1 MTRANLSLR
10 AAAAIVAS
18 GLLCSGNA
26 CAFESENGVP
36 LTIAAAIWKV
46 ETENVLIRV
55 QGRDVTLSAV
65 LYNNTKSPQF
75 AAWYAYTPLFHQLGE
90 GETHLDKSFSDLR
103 VLVRGQPKKTEKQ
116 VRAYFMGRDITERL
130 VKAGIDPTP
139 SLDVPYTKL
148 NRIPKVDGVTPEDW
162 DASITYAWTD
172 RIASGERSTHEIRY
186 RDLPQFGPEE
196 ISSDIFSRRIRQY
209 CGDPE
214 RVRARIKQAY
224 PDAQLVVVERH
235 EFPLPSMALGK
246 VTLEARQPA
255 RNWLGGRPLIS
266 LACGIDNPNL
276 LPDIKGVLG
285 SADQTIHLMTISI
298 DGVAEN

>member
-10 AAAAIVAS
+10 SAAAIVAS
-18 GLLCSGNA
+18 GLLCSGIA
-26 CAFESENGVP
+26 SAYESENGVP
-36 LTIAAAIWKV
+36 LTITAAIWKV
-46 ETENVLIRV
+46 QVENVSIRL
-55 QGRDVTLSAV
+55 QGRDVTVSTV
-65 LYNNTKSPQF
+65 LYNDTKSPQST
-75 AAWYAYTPLFHQLGE
+75 AWYAYTPLFHQLGE
-90 GETHLDKSFSDLR
+90 GETHLDKTFSDLR
-103 VLVRGQPKKTEKQ
+103 VLVRGRPHKTEKH

-148 NRIPKVDGVTPEDW
+148 NRIPKVEGITPEDW

-196 ISSDIFSRRIRQY
+196 ISSDSFSQRIRQY
-209 CGDPE
+209 CGNPE
-214 RVRARIKQAY
+214 QVRARIKQAY

-235 EFPLPSMALGK
+235 EFPLPSMALRE
-246 VTLEARQPA
+246 VTLEAGQSKS
-255 RNWLGGRPLIS
+255 NSSGGRLLIS

-285 SADQTIHLMTISI
+285 SADQTIHLMTISV
-298 DGVAEN
+298 DDAAAK

>member
-18 GLLCSGNA
+18 GLLCSGIA
-26 CAFESENGVP
+26 SAYESENGVP

-46 ETENVLIRV
+46 QAENVSIRL
-55 QGRDVTLSAV
+55 QGRDVTVSAV

-90 GETHLDKSFSDLR
+90 GESHLDKSFSDLR
-103 VLVRGQPKKTEKQ
+103 VLVRGQPKKIEKQ

-148 NRIPKVDGVTPEDW
+148 NRIPKVDGVAPEDW
-162 DASITYAWTD
+162 DASITYAWSD

-196 ISSDIFSRRIRQY
+196 ISSDSFSRRIRQY

-235 EFPLPSMALGK
+235 EFPLPSMALGE
-246 VTLEARQPA
+246 VTLEATQPA
-255 RNWLGGRPLIS
+255 RNWLGARPLIS
-266 LACGIDNPNL
+266 LACGIDNPKL
-276 LPDIKGVLG
+276 LPDIKGVLS
-285 SADQTIHLMTISI
+285 SADQTLHLMTISI